1 MKTTFLSKNL
11 KKLRLEKGMSQEYLA
26 DEARVSL
33 RTIQRIEN
41 NESKPTGE
49 TLKRVAQALG
59 VDLNIFIEK
68 SVTSGIKDLNSAI
81 IYLKQQLSKTND
93 QEGIKTLNKF
103 IHILQELNEKDLD
116 SNQLDAIE
124 SYIRYLELE
133 KIPSISNELFKKRLE
148 KFKRFLK
155 TNLQYVPANYY
166 TIWTASVGIAFAI
179 AFAVQSNVDI
189 VLSWGVFFA
198 VILSI
203 GCGFIA
209 DVKIEKED
217 RSLNF

>member
-11 KKLRLEKGMSQEYLA
+11 KELRLEKGMSQEYLA